1 VKRLSANEENTMG
14 FWKQGMAV
22 AAVGLGL
29 MSAEVHAQSAEDFM
43 TAQQWVEPA
52 APLARDT
59 PDDFTLQ
66 SFAGRSVLPV
76 KVRNCWYFAYTAY
89 PAPGPGQPPF
99 LVAWLTVE
107 RLPIGG
113 CQAQSKVLT
122 YTYEVGTLLALTHS
136 GDDLVIAYGL
146 RSAPPMYYRVPRSVR
161 LFHIS
166 ADTLEE
172 QRTINNELRL
182 GIPSGDGGV
191 TASHLEFVGQ
201 SLVVHG
207 HKTGTIASGM
217 PEEGSG
223 PFFKATFEDFLSS
236 TTPPSILA
244 SESPTTELAA
254 EELHA
259 LEARRQLDPVAYE
272 SPFTAQRA
280 RFMPPFRV
288 RNCWY
293 VMHQRRIY
301 YYSSPDSLYVDRLPV
316 EGCTA
321 ERLSLGYAWSAYR
334 FMVAV
339 QQGQM
344 ALAWTSGTDPYWYP
358 SIALQLA
365 HVDARTMQLQR
376 SANTRLSVATG
387 WGPNGWTGGN
397 VIPDQLAFDGHRLVV
412 QGTKTAPVQEVQ
424 ESGSGSNFTATF
436 EHFLSSD
443 APPSVVAY

>member
-1 VKRLSANEENTMG
+1 MG

-22 AAVGLGL
+22 AVLGLGL
-29 MSAEVHAQSAEDFM
+29 MSAEVHAQSAEDF
-43 TAQQWVEPA
+43 TTVQQVAELA

-59 PDDFTLQ
+59 SDDFTLQ

-89 PAPGPGQPPF
+89 PAPGPRQPPF

-113 CQAQSKVLT
+113 CQAQSRVLT

-136 GDDLVIAYGL
+136 GDNLVIAYGL

-161 LFHIS
+161 IFHIS

-172 QRTINNELRL
+172 QRTSNNELRL

-207 HKTGTIASGM
+207 HKTGTITSGL

-223 PFFKATFEDFLSS
+223 PFYKATFEDFLSS

-244 SESPTTELAA
+244 SQSPTTELAA
-254 EELHA
+254 EELHD
-259 LEARRQLDPVAYE
+259 LEARWLDPVAYE
-272 SPFTAQRA
+272 SPFTAEGS

-293 VMHQRRIY
+293 VMHQRRTY
-301 YYSSPDSLYVDRLPV
+301 YYASPDSLYVDRLPV
-316 EGCTA
+316 GGCTA